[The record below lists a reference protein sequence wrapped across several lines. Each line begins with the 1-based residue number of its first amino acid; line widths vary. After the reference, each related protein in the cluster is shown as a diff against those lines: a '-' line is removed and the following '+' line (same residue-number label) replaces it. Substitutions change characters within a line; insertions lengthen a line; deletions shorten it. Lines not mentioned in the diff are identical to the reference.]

1 MTTDAIFELLQ
12 TAVAVF
18 YKRDKKLVEIGGL
31 ERTCASRIAGYLQR
45 LLDIYRYDNN
55 CLSVDCEYGKATDN
69 SGEELIKYLGCNN
82 AYAASDEKKGRVF
95 PDIIVHTRGTHENN
109 MLVIELK
116 GYWHNDD
123 DWTHDENKLKIFT
136 NKIAPSENLRT
147 YFNYKQGIFIALGKN
162 KGHFVRF
169 KNGQQIGDVAGVTDL
184 FNKRGTL

>member
-1 MTTDAIFELLQ
+1 MNTDAIFELLQ

-45 LLDIYRYDNN
+45 LLDIYGYDND

-69 SGEELIKYLGCNN
+69 SGKELIKYLGCNN

-147 YFNYKQGIFIALGKN
+147 YFNYKQGIFITLGKN